1 MRHFAFGFALL
12 ALAGCKEEL
21 AGKPAPV
28 EMTAEAVGY
37 YCQMELLDHVGPKGQ
52 IHLDGMPAPVFF
64 SQVRDTIAYLHMPE
78 QSHAVRAT
86 YVQDM
91 TDSEWTKPGPWIPVE
106 DAHFVIGSDRQGGMD
121 APEYVPFSDEAAALA
136 FVRRH
141 GGEVRRFDRIS
152 ATDVLTQ
159 EIPDVA
165 FDEDISARLKSLSSE
180 RGTN

>member
-52 IHLDGMPAPVFF
+52 IHLDGMPAPIFF
-64 SQVRDTIAYLHMPE
+64 SQVRDAVAYLHMPE

-91 TDSEWTKPGPWIPVE
+91 TDAEWTKPGAWIAVE
-106 DAHFVIGSDRQGGMD
+106 NAYFVIGSDRQGGMD
-121 APEYVPFSDEAAALA
+121 APEYVPFSDAAVARVFA
-136 FVRRH
+136 QRH
-141 GGEVRRFDRIS
+141 GGEVRRFDQIAAAEVLAPAVTS
-152 ATDVLTQ
+152 AEVD
-159 EIPDVA
+159 D
-165 FDEDISARLKSLSSE
+165 DISARLRSLRSE